1 MTVPDPEPAVKPRRP
16 MPWHPAAD
24 LDDSG
29 PQEGWAWSR
38 HDWPDNVIGRLTHAV
53 NPHALRP
60 AVFDRLAGG
69 RPDPGPLGWGHDVR
83 FRVYP
88 TEAAAMADLNAA
100 EGPTP

>member
-1 MTVPDPEPAVKPRRP
+1 MPTEPAVKPRRP
-16 MPWHPAAD
+16 MPWYPEAD

-38 HDWPDNVIGRLTHAV
+38 HARSDDWLDNLAHAV
-53 NPHALRP
+53 NPHVLWSD
-60 AVFDRLAGG
+60 VFDRLSGG
-69 RPDPGPLGWGHDVR
+69 RLDPGPLGWDRDVR